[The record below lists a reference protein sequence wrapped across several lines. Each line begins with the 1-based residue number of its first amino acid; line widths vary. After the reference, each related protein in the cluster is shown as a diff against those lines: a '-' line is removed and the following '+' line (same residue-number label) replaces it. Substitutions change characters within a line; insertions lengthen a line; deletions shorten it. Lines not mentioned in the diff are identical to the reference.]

1 MPTYEI
7 KIDGKTYTIR
17 ADRNLSD
24 AELEAVIQRVL
35 SARPAPAAGSAS
47 ARQSPPQQAGLSSA
61 PPARNALLRTPTTGE
76 QLQMQGIPRIVAH
89 EIEKGIVEPLSG
101 LAQMPRIAWRS
112 LVKTGSLV
120 TAPLAEALVFAPT
133 QTMQAEKQAM
143 VGKLEQYGQLP
154 GPTYPELL
162 LRSLVAPITSL
173 WQTVTRPKEAY
184 QEKGATGMTLD
195 IAGLLPVVGLIGKL
209 TKAGKAVG
217 ASAAEASALKTAGEA
232 VGASAAAAKPSQT
245 RAISQAAARVRWAW
259 EQIPLL
265 ERLQKLVKG
274 FTQPKPGQFSTG
286 LDAFRHWLTDEYAP
300 LIRAV
305 DESAPGKELLPSE
318 DPRIAIRLFAGF
330 NEKFADVLER
340 GIPTPDLQRRM
351 TPGGL
356 DWLLEPVAGLSA
368 NEIKQTLQQA
378 QLYGIAKRTLELSK
392 RFGREDNLSG
402 LGKAFGE
409 EVSDVDA
416 ARRILAEIADSPN
429 LSTIAELDRRYKQ
442 WADATLRYAVEKG
455 RLSQQAYEAIKANNA
470 EYTALQ
476 RVLDTEDLQS
486 WAADLRDLTGLSGQ
500 PGVGRIGSPK
510 EPLHRIKGSE
520 KRIKDPLASL
530 LESTY
535 RLLRESDRNEIMAKF
550 VGLVG
555 DHPEIARPAVAGE
568 PHTIRVWRG
577 GKPEYWRLDPLIAE
591 AVKGFVQGAHPLT
604 NFFAVSARVLRD
616 AITHAPQFMVRNMLR
631 DLQHRILVSRV
642 GSGLRDVTLG
652 TAEEVSQARRAGALG
667 GGYYFTSEADYNR
680 ALVDAIQRISRDPKF
695 IVADPRKIWDWWRQ
709 LSQKSEQ
716 LGRMSEYRAAYR
728 YAKDQLGYDDVD
740 AMLYA
745 AYQSRDLIDF
755 ARAGR
760 ILRTLNRVI
769 PFLNANVQGVARTLR
784 AARENPATL
793 AARWALYVAT
803 PELFVHAWNR
813 QLGAIDEYKE
823 QPAYLRDM
831 FHLMKIGSDRWLAIP
846 KPFEMGTM
854 GGAVQRALVR
864 DWSGFAGSLA
874 KAWLPIDKE
883 VLVTP
888 GVPLSAMAQV
898 AINRDTFRDRYIV
911 PPNEEKLDLA
921 LRDTS
926 TASAIGRALQEMIGL
941 DARQA
946 DFLIQSFGGWG
957 QLLTSI
963 GKPGSTTESKL
974 MQATGILRQS
984 PAWSSTSVQRLLE
997 LAQRAGLPTPDALRA
1012 LQRAYNQARTARQR
1026 QEIATRMQE
1035 TAKQLMPALQEAL
1048 QARLEHAEAIRRRKA
1063 IRRGTGD

>member
-1 MPTYEI
+1 MPTYEF

-17 ADRNLSD
+17 ADKVLSD

-35 SARPAPAAGSAS
+35 SARAAPAAGSAS
-47 ARQSPPQQAGLSSA
+47 ARQSPPQQAGSSSA
-61 PPARNALLRTPTTGE
+61 PPARNASLRPPTTGE

-89 EIEKGIVEPLSG
+89 EIEKGIVEPLRG
-101 LAQMPRIAWRS
+101 LAQLPGVAVRALR
-112 LVKTGSLV
+112 KTVAPAL
-120 TAPLAEALVFAPT
+120 APLVRTFTIAPT
-133 QTMQAEKQAM
+133 QAMQAERERVAEEM
-143 VGKLEQYGQLP
+143 TRAGQEP
-154 GPTYPELL
+154 GPTYHELVGRVL
-162 LRSLVAPITSL
+162 WSIPMSL
-173 WQTVTRPKEAY
+173 WQTISRPREAY
-184 QEKGATGMTLD
+184 QEKGITGMVAD
-195 IAGLLPVVGLIGKL
+195 IASVAP
-209 TKAGKAVG
+209 AVG
-217 ASAAEASALKTAGEA
+217 ALAKSAT
-232 VGASAAAAKPSQT
+232 
-245 RAISQAAARVRWAW
+245 AARVSQAVKASPAAGAVAKAAQRVQWAW
-259 EQIPLL
+259 QQTPLL
-265 ERLQKLVKG
+265 ERVRQVVQG
-274 FTQPKPGQFSTG
+274 ITQPKPGQFSTG

-305 DESAPGKELLPSE
+305 DESARGKKLLPSE
-318 DPRIAIRLFAGF
+318 DPRVAIRLFAGF

-351 TPGGL
+351 TPGGI
-356 DWLLEPVAGLSA
+356 DWLLQPIAGRSA
-368 NEIKQTLQQA
+368 AEIHTMLQQA
-378 QLYGIAKRTLELSK
+378 QVYGIAKRTLELAK
-392 RFGREDNLSG
+392 RFGREDALTG
-402 LGKAFGE
+402 IGKAFGQ
-409 EVSDVDA
+409 DVTDVEA

-429 LSTIAELDRRYKQ
+429 LSTVAELDRRYKQ

-455 RLSQQAYEAIKANNA
+455 RLSQQAYETIKANNA

-500 PGVGRIGSPK
+500 PVTGRIGSPK

-520 KRIKDPLASL
+520 KRIKDPLATL
-530 LESTY
+530 LESTH

-555 DHPEIARPAVAGE
+555 DHPEIALPARKGE

-604 NFFAVSARVLRD
+604 NFFAVSARILRD
-616 AITHAPQFMVRNMLR
+616 AITHAPQFMVRNLLR
-631 DLQHRILVSRV
+631 DLQHRLLVSRV
-642 GSGLRDVTLG
+642 GSKVRDVTLG
-652 TAEEVSQARRAGALG
+652 TAEEFSQARRAGALG

-695 IVADPRKIWDWWRQ
+695 IVADPRKIWDWWHGVA
-709 LSQKSEQ
+709 QKSEQ
-716 LGRMSEYRAAYR
+716 LGRMSEYRAAYKH
-728 YAKDQLGYDDVD
+728 AKENLGYDDVD

-760 ILRTLNRVI
+760 VLRTLNRII
-769 PFLNANVQGVARTLR
+769 PFLNANVQGAARTLR
-784 AARENPATL
+784 AVRESPAKL

-813 QLGAIDEYKE
+813 QLGAINEYKE

-831 FHLMKIGSDRWLAIP
+831 FYVLKVGADKWLAIP
-846 KPFEMGTM
+846 KPFELGTM
-854 GGAVQRALVR
+854 GGAVQRALLG
-864 DWSGFAGSLA
+864 DWSGYAGNLA
-874 KAWLPIDKE
+874 KAWLPIDKD
-883 VLVTP
+883 VLVAP

-898 AINRDTFRDRYIV
+898 ALNRDTFRDRYIV
-911 PPNEEKLDLA
+911 PPHEEKLDLA

-926 TASAIGRALQEMIGL
+926 AASAIGKALQELVGV
-941 DARQA
+941 DARQI
-946 DFLIQSFGGWG
+946 DFMIQSFGGWG

-963 GKPGSTTESKL
+963 GKPGSTTETKL

-984 PAWSSTSVQRLLE
+984 PAWSSTSVQQLLE
-997 LAQRAGLPTPDALRA
+997 LAARAGLPAPMAIRL
-1012 LQRAYNQARTARQR
+1012 LQRQYNQAKTARQR

-1035 TAKQLMPALQEAL
+1035 TAKQLMPRLQEAL

>member
-7 KIDGKTYTIR
+7 EIDGRKITIES
-17 ADRNLSD
+17 AQPLTEE
-24 AELEAVIQRVL
+24 ELRLAVAQVL
-35 SARPAPAAGSAS
+35 PARSAQQNNAQARYSSALPAAGSAS
-47 ARQSPPQQAGLSSA
+47 ARQSPPQRAGSFSA
-61 PPARNALLRTPTTGE
+61 PPARNASLRTPTISE

-89 EIEKGIVEPLSG
+89 EIQKGIVEPVRA
-101 LAQMPRIAWRS
+101 LAQLPGVSVRALR
-112 LVKTGSLV
+112 KTVAL
-120 TAPLAEALVFAPT
+120 TLAPLVRTFAFAPT
-133 QTMQAEKQAM
+133 QAMKAERERVAEEMTRAAQ
-143 VGKLEQYGQLP
+143 EP
-154 GPTYPELL
+154 GPTYHQ
-162 LRSLVAPITSL
+162 LVGRVLWSIPMSL
-173 WQTVTRPKEAY
+173 WQTISRPREAY
-184 QEKGATGMTLD
+184 QEKGITGMVAD
-195 IAGLLPVVGLIGKL
+195 IASVAP
-209 TKAGKAVG
+209 AVG
-217 ASAAEASALKTAGEA
+217 ALAKSAT
-232 VGASAAAAKPSQT
+232 
-245 RAISQAAARVRWAW
+245 AARVAQAAKTSPAAGAVAKAAQRVQWAW
-259 EQIPLL
+259 QQTPLL
-265 ERLQKLVKG
+265 ERVRQVVQG
-274 FTQPKPGQFSTG
+274 ITQPKPDQFSTG

-305 DESAPGKELLPSE
+305 DEIARGKKLLPSG
-318 DPRIAIRLFAGF
+318 DPRIAIRLFSGF

-378 QLYGIAKRTLELSK
+378 QLYGIAKRTLELGK

-409 EVSDVDA
+409 GVSDVDA

-442 WADATLRYAVEKG
+442 WADAALRYAVEKG

-486 WAADLRDLTGLSGQ
+486 WAADLRDLTRLSDQ
-500 PGVGRIGSPK
+500 PGIWRIGSPK

-530 LESTY
+530 LQSTH

-568 PHTIRVWRG
+568 PHTIPVWRG

-604 NFFAVSARVLRD
+604 NFFAVTARILRD
-616 AITHAPQFMVRNMLR
+616 AITHAPQYMVRNLQR
-631 DLQHRILVSRV
+631 DLQHRLLVSRV
-642 GSGLRDVTLG
+642 GSGLRGVTLG
-652 TAEEVSQARRAGALG
+652 TAEEFSQARRAGALG
-667 GGYYFTSEADYNR
+667 GGFYFTSEADYNR

-695 IVADPRKIWDWWRQ
+695 IVADPRKIWDWWHQ
-709 LSQKSEQ
+709 LAQKSEQ
-716 LGRMSEYRAAYR
+716 LMRMSEYRAAYR
-728 YAKDQLGYDDVD
+728 YAKEQLGYDDVD

-760 ILRTLNRVI
+760 VLRTLNRVI

-784 AARENPATL
+784 AVRESPAKL

-823 QPAYLRDM
+823 QPSYLRDM
-831 FHLMKIGSDRWLAIP
+831 FHLMKIGPDRWLAIP

-854 GGAVQRALVR
+854 GGAVQRALLG
-864 DWSGFAGSLA
+864 DWSGYAGNLA
-874 KAWLPIDKE
+874 KAWLPIDKD
-883 VLVTP
+883 VLVTQ

-898 AINRDTFRDRYIV
+898 ALNRDTFRDRYIV
-911 PPNEEKLDLA
+911 PPYEEKLDLA

-926 TASAIGRALQEMIGL
+926 TASAIGRALQELVGV
-941 DARQA
+941 DARQI
-946 DFLIQSFGGWG
+946 DFVIQTFGGWG

-963 GKPGSTTESKL
+963 GKPGSTTETKL

-984 PAWSSTSVQRLLE
+984 PAWSSTSVQRLME
-997 LAQRAGLPTPDALRA
+997 LAQRAGMPTPDALRA
-1012 LQRAYNQARTARQR
+1012 LLRAYNQARTARQR
-1026 QEIATRMQE
+1026 QEIATRMQQ

-1048 QARLEHAEAIRRRKA
+1048 RARLEHAEAIRRGKA